1 MVTNLRSPSQGKFL
15 KKINAKRL
23 IPD

>member
-1 MVTNLRSPSQGKFL
+1 MLTNLRSPSQGKFL